1 MVIVVNGAPRV
12 GKDSFC
18 QFVQE
23 IMEERVGAQSCLI
36 TSTIDLVKDIAKDC
50 GWDGKKTQKNRKFL
64 SDLKDLLTNWGDVP
78 YNDVSTYIDS
88 AKLFW
93 KQYHYSEDKTIVFV
107 MCREPKEIQKFVDR
121 IGAKTLIVRRSEVE
135 DAHQSNHAD
144 AEVFNFE
151 YDIHIENHGTVEDLK
166 ERARDFVKDFLKGE
180 NYERAYW

>member
-135 DAHQSNHAD
+135 DEHQSNHAD

-151 YDIHIENHGTVEDLK
+151 YDIYIDNQETIEHLKKIAKQFVEN
-166 ERARDFVKDFLKGE
+166 FLKGE
-180 NYERAYW
+180 DYEGIYW

>member
-1 MVIVVNGAPRV
+1 
-12 GKDSFC
+12 
-18 QFVQE
+18 
-23 IMEERVGAQSCLI
+23 MEEKIGPYSCRI
-36 TSTIDLVKDIAKDC
+36 ISTVDFVKEVAKFC
-50 GWDGKKTQKNRKFL
+50 GWDGQKRPQDRKFL
-64 SDLKDLLTNWGDVP
+64 SDLKDILTQWNDIP
-78 YNDVSTYIDS
+78 YKDITSSYERDKEI
-88 AKLFW
+88 W
-93 KQYHYSEDKTIVFV
+93 KQLGYNEEDCLYFI

-121 IGAKTLIVRRSEVE
+121 MGAKTLIVRRSEVE